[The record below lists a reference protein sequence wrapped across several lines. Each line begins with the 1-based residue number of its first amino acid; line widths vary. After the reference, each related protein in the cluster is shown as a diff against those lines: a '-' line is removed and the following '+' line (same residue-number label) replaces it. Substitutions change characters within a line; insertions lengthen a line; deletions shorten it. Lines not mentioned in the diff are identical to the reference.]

1 MERRSFLKITGAS
14 AAAVVISPSLIT
26 QRLYAEDGLS
36 LYESYE
42 KVHLKD
48 ADGNPLKASMLQPEE
63 NYIFNFP
70 HVATPSILV
79 DLGRPANTNVKLK
92 ADDGTEYLFK
102 GGVGKNG
109 SIVAYS
115 AICPHQLTHPTPD
128 DSFFQYL
135 ERKGKTLALPDA
147 KEAGIFVCSSHLSAF
162 DPVNGGKAIA
172 GPATEGLTQI
182 VLEIDENDELWAVG
196 ALGPNRFHD
205 YMDAFKPE
213 FKKYYENKR
222 KAKRLVKEEAKV
234 VMLKQFTKEIIQY

>member
-1 MERRSFLKITGAS
+1 MQRRSFLKITGAS
-14 AAAVVISPSLIT
+14 AMAVVIAPSLIT

-42 KVHLKD
+42 KVQLKD
-48 ADGNPLKASMLQPEE
+48 AEGNPLKASALTVEE
-63 NYIFNFP
+63 NYVFNFP
-70 HVATPSILV
+70 HIATPCILV

-92 ADDGTEYLFK
+92 ADDGTEYIFK
-102 GGVGKNG
+102 GGLGKNN

-115 AICPHQLTHPTPD
+115 AICPHQMTHPTPD

-135 ERKGKTLALPDA
+135 ERKGKTLALPKA
-147 KEAGIFVCSSHLSAF
+147 EEAGVFVCSSHLSAF

-182 VLEIDENDELWAVG
+182 VLEIDDNDEIWAVG

-213 FKKYYENKR
+213 FKKYYKNKR
-222 KAKRLVKEEAKV
+222 KAKRLVKDEAKV
-234 VMLKQFTKEIIQY
+234 VTLKHFSKDIIQY

>member
-1 MERRSFLKITGAS
+1 MERRSFLKVTGAS
-14 AAAVVISPSLIT
+14 AAAVVIAPSLIT

-36 LYESYE
+36 LYASYE
-42 KVHLKD
+42 KVHLKNE
-48 ADGNPLKASMLQPEE
+48 DGTPVKASELRAEE
-63 NYIFNFP
+63 NYVFNFP
-70 HVATPSILV
+70 HIATPCILV

-92 ADDGTEYLFK
+92 ADDGTEYIFK

-147 KEAGIFVCSSHLSAF
+147 KEAGVFVCSSHLSAF
-162 DPVNGGKAIA
+162 DPVNGGERIA

-182 VLEIDENDELWAVG
+182 VLEIDENDEIWAVG
-196 ALGPNRFHD
+196 ALGPSRFHD

-213 FKKYYENKR
+213 FKKYYGNKR
-222 KAKRLVKEEAKV
+222 KAKRLVKAEAKV
-234 VMLKQFTKEIIQY
+234 VTLKHFSKDIIQY